1 MILLSPTNKGLN
13 PELILLLN
21 NKNHKI
27 QAPWWPSTLKTNW
40 ILLQVTTQLVLLNC
54 CATLTSQDHC
64 TGFEGCKHLIS
75 IATEHLEACCL
86 LSQPFSCSLCMHLL
100 WFQATAQNS
109 FVCKSLSSNSAYR
122 ALLLVPGSSAAK
134 NTLPHYAYLCFFSE
148 LSLSTSP
155 LSVLFSSLWLFKRQE
170 NTWRIPEQVLIKP
183 NVLQSKITGKS
194 PASSHERNPVALF
207 TEGTIWCFK
216 RSVKIFSCLQSQD
229 DHCNGLTFVTK
240 VSSIF
245 VLLVATVLGWEEGVV

>member
-1 MILLSPTNKGLN
+1 MILPSPINKWLN
-13 PELILLLN
+13 PELILLN

-27 QAPWWPSTLKTNW
+27 QAPWCPSTLQTNF
-40 ILLQVTTQLVLLNC
+40 ILLQAQPSCSLSH
-54 CATLTSQDHC
+54 CATLTSQDPC
-64 TGFEGCKHLIS
+64 PGSEGCKHLICT
-75 IATEHLEACCL
+75 ATPHLEPAACSHSHPAAPLHALAVISGYSSKLLCL
-86 LSQPFSCSLCMHLL
+86 GEPFFLQTQPPELCSCC
-100 WFQATAQNS
+100 Q
-109 FVCKSLSSNSAYR
+109 
-122 ALLLVPGSSAAK
+122 AAK
-134 NTLPHYAYLCFFSE
+134 NTLPPSLCLSVLFLQ
-148 LSLSTSP
+148 LSLHTSP
-155 LSVLFSSLWLFKRQE
+155 LSVLFSSLWLFIRQE

-194 PASSHERNPVALF
+194 PASSHQRNPVDLF